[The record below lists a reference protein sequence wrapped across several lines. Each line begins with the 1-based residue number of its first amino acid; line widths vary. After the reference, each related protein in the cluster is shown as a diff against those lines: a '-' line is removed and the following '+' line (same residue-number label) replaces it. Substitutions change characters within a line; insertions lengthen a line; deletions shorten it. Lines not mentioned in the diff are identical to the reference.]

1 MRRNM
6 SFAVTLPMLCLI
18 LPCLAAAAQ
27 APDTAWVTVDGHR
40 MHLLVSGTRGP
51 TVVLESGASST
62 HRTWTALQARLA
74 LVARVVSYDRPGL
87 GVSDSC
93 SRPRSARVI
102 AEELRSA
109 LREAG
114 LAPPF
119 VLVGWSLGGAFVRV
133 FASMYP
139 TDVVGIVLV
148 DPVQEAFYPRA
159 EREQPALFNETD
171 SADVQRLA
179 AGPQGDRA
187 EMAAWDL
194 SLKEASASDSALVAP
209 VILLSSSRADLGAL
223 GPIWTDEHR
232 RWSERLRNVRYL
244 RIDGVG
250 HAIHRARPD
259 DVFRAIQ
266 ELRGKSG
273 G

>member
-1 MRRNM
+1 
-6 SFAVTLPMLCLI
+6 
-18 LPCLAAAAQ
+18 
-27 APDTAWVTVDGHR
+27 
-40 MHLLVSGTRGP
+40 
-51 TVVLESGASST
+51 
-62 HRTWTALQARLA
+62 
-74 LVARVVSYDRPGL
+74 
-87 GVSDSC
+87 
-93 SRPRSARVI
+93 VI

-109 LREAG
+109 LREARI
-114 LAPPF
+114 APPF

-139 TDVVGIVLV
+139 ADVIGLVLV

-159 EREQPALFNETD
+159 QREQPALFESTD
-171 SADVQRLA
+171 STDVQRMA

-194 SLKEASASDSALVAP
+194 SLKEASASDLGLVAP
-209 VILLSSSRADLGAL
+209 VVLLSSPRADLGAL

-232 RWSERLRNVRYL
+232 RWSERMSNVRYL

-250 HAIHRARPD
+250 HAIHRARTE

-273 G
+273 A